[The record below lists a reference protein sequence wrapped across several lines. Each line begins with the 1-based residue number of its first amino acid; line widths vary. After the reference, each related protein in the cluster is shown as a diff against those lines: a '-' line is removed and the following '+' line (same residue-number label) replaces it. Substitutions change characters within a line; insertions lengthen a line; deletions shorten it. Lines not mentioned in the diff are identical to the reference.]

1 MEAMLINEN
10 INLSNLNNYELLNFF
25 RTIKKCS
32 TLSTWNLF
40 NTKIKKTLSQER
52 VNKIDSFTW
61 RKLINLLPNLAYW
74 CNNEKLESSD
84 ISNIF
89 LAEKA
94 KDLLITEKISN
105 KSIKY
110 VHYFW
115 AYNKKN
121 KISRYLKLNETKKQ
135 FKLSFPNN
143 FDFELVVKL
152 FVFDDKTLNNMGYS
166 FDLSNNEKFLIVN
179 KEKTNKN
186 SKEFLVI
193 INQIIKDNLFNLNPI
208 I

>member
-1 MEAMLINEN
+1 MGTMVINEN
-10 INLSNLNNYELLNFF
+10 INLSNLNNCELLNFF
-25 RTIKKCS
+25 SSIKKCS

-74 CNNEKLESSD
+74 CNNEKLECSD

-94 KDLLITEKISN
+94 GDLLITEKITN
-105 KSIKY
+105 TSIKY
-110 VHYFW
+110 VNYFW
-115 AYNKKN
+115 AYYKKQ
-121 KISRYLKLNETKKQ
+121 KISRYLKLYETNKQ

-152 FVFDDKTLNNMGYS
+152 FVFDDQTLNNLGYS
-166 FDLSNNEKFLIVN
+166 FDLSKNEEVLIVN
-179 KEKTNKN
+179 KEKTTKN

-193 INQIIKDNLFNLNPI
+193 INQIIKNNLFNLNPI